1 MDEYVLFSQTA
12 WVEILT
18 PTFDKCDV
26 SNSFNLFLLQVLF
39 FKIKIV
45 KPLGI

>member
-12 WVEILT
+12 RVEILT

-26 SNSFNLFLLQVLF
+26 SNSCNLFRVQVLF
-39 FKIKIV
+39 FKIKMV
-45 KPLGI
+45 KSLGI